1 MGKQKNKGISPSQ
14 YGEPIKIAPTQYG
27 EPVTDETREPYIEQ
41 LSERPAN
48 PYLEGYRVAGDDRDY
63 NWLGPKWEEY
73 DKAMREAKYV
83 DPDSKLGQLYTEAGF
98 NAQQRDFDVTKLL
111 EYINTDMGNKRKGTL
126 TREQFNYYLRD
137 AENRGLLSFQIQ
149 DKKGKQ
155 PGDKEYFPNDNV
167 YDIEND
173 LFERAAKHRSNAVA
187 KWQLLNR
194 YPIGSQPRNEHKVDP
209 ETGEAYVWNGN
220 AWVPPPQ
227 PQRPPSQ
234 PVGIFK
240 EDKKVSP
247 LSPEAN
253 LLGPKREPATQDPWL
268 QPKPKAKGK
277 SWEQFYGNAQVPTST
292 TQESANATPTR
303 WLDAKQQDQQDL
315 ENALINKY
323 KAKTALPINYNRE
336 NDEIEIGD
344 TRTAWKSLTSEFD
357 STFMQVLAERYA
369 ATKDPRY
376 ATANME
382 YVKAAIRDIV
392 TTDEETDGLT
402 EAVLQLPFK
411 HRRVD
416 WLWDMFGGDT
426 EMEALIGNDP
436 ILKGVVGD
444 YLNRFQM
451 LRNLDGNKQARGSKI
466 PLKTVQAKPLD
477 FIPGAAFGYA
487 KGAAGFFGGAA
498 EKWISQL
505 QTKVSEVDNILIGNS
520 KKDLWSVIT
529 SPLWQSVDNPDNV
542 TQVIDEIAPTHT
554 GQELRDL
561 LNKAFLMQP
570 QFPIPGVA
578 VGQPIDMAAKLG
590 ETPIQET
597 VANAVGHLYGS
608 IKAGSFSM
616 AAKGVHVGA
625 KSVEKAWKMTADKAL
640 MTSASKNPYIQ
651 KLAAYIDRSPQL
663 KTILENTAKKDLSL
677 PTNPN
682 DAGYLSTTMR
692 GAATFALSH
701 VIEDFPH
708 ATPESIAQQATS
720 GALFTS
726 TGKAIAEGIF
736 MPLLSKT
743 SSVTKALRNP
753 TVVKMLGDNYGSN
766 SIKYIEARLAQQKD
780 LAYNLSNTL
789 ANPGQGYIVQT
800 SLGNDYDM
808 SAFLIDLLIGAPAG
822 HALARNRMSKSVNE
836 LDLLVTMVDAEATA
850 DRAMAEKY
858 RKENGIESTETE
870 ARQQTET
877 VKDDQ
882 EETAEIKRDEA
893 ENAEGRP
900 QNTDDV
906 KQQPTADPS
915 RLVTRIGPIDGEG
928 GSYFG
933 IRGETQYEGG
943 DNYVISPDARIADLR
958 DNAVALRIVNRALN
972 TPNLDPEVQA
982 QLLALKDDIINF
994 GSPIDYLEFDGL
1006 GLSFSARALG
1016 YDGARI
1022 VENQDM
1028 PGTASS
1034 IFVFNPSKTIRPGDV
1049 FEEVIQ
1055 SKREQSSADP
1065 TANTG
1070 DGTQKENL
1078 SQEEVLNNLDAEE
1091 RVEAEQ
1097 ANANGRK
1104 PNSLHTADEVQEQEV
1119 DFVDD
1124 AGERKRTK
1132 YQGPMVTEPISVSDR
1147 VGQIDDFY
1155 TSLPES
1161 IKEIWNRLVLPR
1173 AKDAK
1178 IVYSS
1183 AQTAY
1188 DIKTGEININWNI
1201 KNTPDEINAIVHEAF
1216 HKATA
1221 DIIESNPDI
1230 QKMVYQLGERLKTNK
1245 EFVKWSKRNP
1255 SEAFYMLSNPH
1266 ELLAGLIDNRHGFS
1280 DMLKKRTRLGGA
1292 AADLLNTKVLGYE
1305 SSLGT
1310 VLDDFKEVLAQ
1321 IEKPSGDSA
1330 TRAIEQEKQT
1340 GDIERTLAADDAL
1353 GVGNVEGIDD
1363 IIARFDN
1370 EMDESILGNYKRFKR
1385 HLNMTVERLQQ
1396 EDTQPEEIRRKYAEF
1411 YIELQKHGINNS
1423 TYMDYIAEKLSQNV
1437 EGWDNLSP
1445 LDKASRLVDTVK
1457 DAQFAIDPQ
1466 LKADLDALNRN
1477 KEIVDEVQTFD
1488 QAIAG
1493 TMDKRTLTALLG
1505 EENIIDTEMYLQ
1517 QLMNDP
1523 KSMIDKVM
1531 SKVAERAEIL
1541 NIPEENIDKLSN
1553 TTRSFVIDYIRN
1565 HQNLRDITPLTLGK
1579 TADGR
1584 VVIVA
1589 TPSETFSGLSGK
1601 RNQQYIVNPDPFFN
1615 RLQKVKD
1622 RSVNVGG
1629 NTLDIFG
1636 RNGTDVPSFAE
1647 NLINQLTNPAM
1658 RLGRMIDAD
1667 KLIES
1672 NQFSNADKAGRQ
1684 LIERGWFFTN
1694 KGFKANIFLDLSDVV
1709 RDLSYSN
1716 LQQTTKTI
1724 EEFNIVNYL
1733 NSERVL
1739 GVEFNKADVARA
1751 LNLFDIW
1758 KMVELARQDR
1768 SLPEGVK
1775 PYDWLLRDKVKAKQ
1789 DWRDRAMEVQQEMY
1803 PIASK
1808 MVDALRQRYARN
1820 EFGWQPEILHKLDEA
1835 NIHKGLYSA
1844 LNGFFHKVQDH
1855 GNENDL
1861 EFINNK
1867 RVKDKTKYWGVS
1879 FESDGYTRIKNV
1891 EVADAILQAAN
1902 PNRMS
1907 FDVRDKST
1915 EQLRDMQGYWRSN
1928 GLIVSDNGRV
1938 TTKQFVLSDAWAE
1951 ANPEVWSALSH
1962 QDPTGTMIKPSE
1974 LWDGGSLLIND
1985 GLHAVLSELNNV
1997 DPTKTHN
2004 IKYAYG
2010 NDWIYK
2016 SDMSNL
2022 FNSSSP
2028 LVSEFLNLL
2037 RSKGFGSLTV
2047 QSAFKSKGVDYVRGE
2062 SPDATQ
2068 RNVIYDHDGTL
2079 IGYEGNDPTL
2089 WEKKVVSKF
2098 TPEQIQRR
2106 YANEVALPEL
2116 TREYDMFGDN
2126 AWAYVGSADSVKN
2139 FDKKITLNLDRHP
2152 WTANQLLDDGSDAFN
2167 IAQKL
2172 TNAYHNVR
2180 LNHLDNFQKVYQ
2192 GARSI
2197 ENPDTAIALGAEPIA
2212 FVRSMIDKLQNTPAE
2227 MMPWR
2232 NEETQRIILRGLKQ
2246 AIMPGTPSKQ
2256 GEPTQ
2261 QDAVIASSIRAL
2273 DLIYGNILSGNSSL
2287 RLQTLKNAHSTA
2299 DKVKVFGK
2307 QYRLSIYTPDAR
2319 HKDIGV
2325 EESLNWQELAAYEE
2339 ALALGLDDT
2348 QTNEYI
2354 AQRRSEYTTWLNASK
2369 EEGGMFANVMP
2380 TGYLEAN
2387 DAGVMISVQDL
2398 REVNNKIRQMR
2409 AQGSK
2414 VPYVTVG
2421 SKVIVKLQP
2430 VDGIQSFAAVVIT
2443 GLHENATGIYR
2454 NHQNLTKRLSRD
2466 FDGDPLSII
2475 YESDDWYR
2483 DDQNT
2488 FVELWNDLFRVKSY
2502 ARDPYQDL
2510 MTDPTEL
2517 RDVNG
2522 RPYTQIPNDRRIIGL
2537 DGFEKQLAA
2546 NAGSSTN
2553 IAAGINALNSFY
2565 EATNQ
2570 TGILKDTPSRIAE
2583 GVLLRFNHNVA
2594 NMHNIKMS
2602 DLYVKTAQYDTYTG
2616 HNISPIDVFM
2626 GSRVKNIE
2634 LVVRDDETNSWMK
2647 YNGNPVNDAIVK
2659 KLLDERMDDRVK
2671 SAMAAVENF
2680 NRSGRVNQSLFD
2692 NYVKSIKS
2700 ITKRV
2705 DVNTMANII
2714 NRSSPYINY
2723 GQSGALAEVVRKSMG
2738 DSPMDDLLKLKNTTD
2753 EVASYFTGN
2762 DKRLVTGVKDMLSPY
2777 GQDASQAKY
2786 NPFNRLNLDPLVWQK
2801 LGSQDR
2807 TATKYR
2813 EQIFHARELLSRT
2826 YSTTQKE
2833 IPIAEGIRYIAG
2845 RNGLVLAIGE
2855 TRIPGYEIFQRDG
2868 SLHPEAEAALA
2879 ENGLSYEQLFP
2890 RSIIGHVSFDTSMSV
2905 AERNTTLDAYLRK
2918 NPDIAIIRGTMF
2930 GDDQISRDGSFKFT
2944 KNPNFSLVSYAGR
2957 SQAGFEKMLETAIK
2971 YHVDAGRRVIIDGNT
2986 MGNAKRSYLPR
2997 AEVLD
3002 VGKDVKTRRYYDT
3015 RDNLKMVGK
3024 AYAMLGRGDYK
3035 SSSLAMQLGAEMM
3048 TARMNALV
3056 AQGKPELSKTTEH
3069 GELYRVYQG
3078 IKEAGGSTITPDG
3091 TDILQ
3096 TVLANHISADLLARE
3111 NPERMEDTTPVSQ
3124 RYGRKLGLFNGRT
3137 ELVKGMSLGQGRAG
3151 KINRLNKQIGRDIQS
3166 MDFTEIETVIDTMRD
3181 WVADTFPDVKET
3193 ELPAFVDS
3201 VLNAFDPKLLG
3212 DMERGLFASIAREE
3226 NGGDKI
3232 MAHKSV
3238 FLLQFM
3244 QQAELFNKAYTSG
3257 KLKDWRVKNGLL
3269 AEQSTEAMVRWFA
3282 NDTKLFNGMTPIYD
3296 RVSVESDFQGELRTS
3311 FTPVLLR
3318 DTYDPLLTMPRLVSM
3333 ESDTAIRH
3341 QYRRNYLATVKD
3353 QWSASIPL
3361 VREQIKAL
3369 SPNGNIAEALTTD
3382 DIQAAKAYLSGES
3395 IFAREVID
3403 EQGNV
3408 DTEYVPTPAPIE
3420 MRVSYNGARTPRVIA
3435 RIQTPAGIIERAT
3448 GDDGAFPPDVLTEL
3462 AVALM
3467 PAEGFGV
3474 YADLNTTP
3482 TRIANVIK
3490 HAIIFKANNVRQSA
3504 FQQALADGIEAHVKH
3519 IRLANNDV
3527 DDNGD
3532 LLPDIESVFQKEIA
3546 VARSFAND
3554 MRSEAAARNGAGLVD
3569 NLDATYFVNYDE
3581 FATRLTEYF
3590 DGREAFRK
3598 NLKTATPEERKEWV
3612 KYIESLAEHAPALR
3626 VDNSD
3631 GTDAEIGMRVYNKL
3645 RGRLRY
3651 ANGRNSQLLETQ
3663 AKFAIEI
3670 NPEESRSA
3678 IFDIVDRNIMEIF
3691 FDKQPVFNA
3700 DVIFRR
3706 NQDVALNALNRM
3718 NAVFLGT
3725 YRAEKL
3731 KRAAL
3736 GEEHLTNTVAEDNL
3750 LTDMTTDNNIYN
3762 IHIDFSAEKGLR
3774 KSLNENFFQK
3784 QQAYLDEKQLGIPV
3798 GTPISVTYATRADRS
3813 EMQTLNGRFLGVVK
3827 ISNNT
3832 VLSKKAELLKTE
3844 LTKELAKMKRG
3855 ASLNVVDN
3863 AMEHINDLNKRLA
3876 KLQTTDSDTERF
3888 KDMAV
3893 VYNKRSGKLTYI
3905 DLASVTNMIAGRPIG
3920 RINGAIEKTQGS
3932 YVTSRFGGY
3941 DDLGKF
3947 LISDVAVKT
3956 MKTINPKGEVNTI
3969 PIMEFGTDNVKAGEK
3984 EITFFG
3990 TIGRDDIPPTVMNK
4004 VRHMSS
4010 LAIGNFASHYNHGFG
4025 KQTIGTGLGVLAL
4038 PVALAMGNP
4047 MVAVDLLGYNLGSA
4061 GKKYAVNMLGNRWGF
4076 VGRSSQVFQNSQ
4088 GIVAAYDRVRKG
4100 SWFQKQTG
4108 ATDIGVAA
4116 ALVSRR
4122 ISQGVGV
4129 TAQTFQ
4135 TDNLKQD
4142 EMSTINYAKY
4152 LASMESVRDIVEG
4165 WNRVL
4170 TKNDLGMINEL
4181 IKKKS
4186 KHPEMIKADI
4196 RNGQLALSIYDQ
4208 EQYIA
4213 SLSEL
4218 HDMNIDGMNQ
4228 LLIKA
4233 SQVGGF
4239 VTKPLELLARANAKR
4254 LEWWHDLGNTEQ
4266 EGVIN
4271 ATAEALQEFAVT
4283 NANKPIINR
4292 MDAATSFA
4300 SMGIDILQGK
4310 FDNRPVHMKTPM
4322 GRLWTLFSQ
4331 YRRNFDRQ
4339 SILGWNE
4346 QKTFWTEFYKL
4357 HQDDEA
4363 FRRAVITSYGVDIG
4377 DQRIEAAFM
4386 AWDKND
4392 MSPGH
4397 LLQLSKAQKS
4407 QVIHAFVSRG
4417 LDYLLKF
4424 GLIGR
4429 LAEDLPY
4436 VGRMVEMSV
4445 GGLREQVTGSTSR
4458 IGELVGFIT
4467 TSLLNGVRHYA
4478 FNDEDDVLKQYAPEW
4493 MALEEKEYATNQARM
4508 NKDLLDAIIPGGG
4521 FGISPVRNN
4530 LGLLGNKLA
4539 HEFGWLDTYKEPDY
4553 NKEILRTFNSVFP
4566 PLAAAGDVVL
4576 ETRKV
4581 GEDLELLEKQ
4591 EDTGGKRLSLQ
4602 ERQQRGRK
4610 KSKSSGPKRKS
4621 LEERRNN

>member
-1 MGKQKNKGISPSQ
+1 
-14 YGEPIKIAPTQYG
+14 
-27 EPVTDETREPYIEQ
+27 
-41 LSERPAN
+41 
-48 PYLEGYRVAGDDRDY
+48 
-63 NWLGPKWEEY
+63 
-73 DKAMREAKYV
+73 
-83 DPDSKLGQLYTEAGF
+83 
-98 NAQQRDFDVTKLL
+98 
-111 EYINTDMGNKRKGTL
+111 
-126 TREQFNYYLRD
+126 
-137 AENRGLLSFQIQ
+137 
-149 DKKGKQ
+149 
-155 PGDKEYFPNDNV
+155 
-167 YDIEND
+167 
-173 LFERAAKHRSNAVA
+173 
-187 KWQLLNR
+187 
-194 YPIGSQPRNEHKVDP
+194 
-209 ETGEAYVWNGN
+209 
-220 AWVPPPQ
+220 
-227 PQRPPSQ
+227 
-234 PVGIFK
+234 
-240 EDKKVSP
+240 
-247 LSPEAN
+247 
-253 LLGPKREPATQDPWL
+253 
-268 QPKPKAKGK
+268 
-277 SWEQFYGNAQVPTST
+277 
-292 TQESANATPTR
+292 
-303 WLDAKQQDQQDL
+303 
-315 ENALINKY
+315 
-323 KAKTALPINYNRE
+323 
-336 NDEIEIGD
+336 
-344 TRTAWKSLTSEFD
+344 
-357 STFMQVLAERYA
+357 
-369 ATKDPRY
+369 
-376 ATANME
+376 
-382 YVKAAIRDIV
+382 
-392 TTDEETDGLT
+392 
-402 EAVLQLPFK
+402 
-411 HRRVD
+411 
-416 WLWDMFGGDT
+416 
-426 EMEALIGNDP
+426 
-436 ILKGVVGD
+436 
-444 YLNRFQM
+444 
-451 LRNLDGNKQARGSKI
+451 
-466 PLKTVQAKPLD
+466 
-477 FIPGAAFGYA
+477 
-487 KGAAGFFGGAA
+487 
-498 EKWISQL
+498 
-505 QTKVSEVDNILIGNS
+505 
-520 KKDLWSVIT
+520 
-529 SPLWQSVDNPDNV
+529 
-542 TQVIDEIAPTHT
+542 
-554 GQELRDL
+554 
-561 LNKAFLMQP
+561 
-570 QFPIPGVA
+570 
-578 VGQPIDMAAKLG
+578 
-590 ETPIQET
+590 
-597 VANAVGHLYGS
+597 
-608 IKAGSFSM
+608 
-616 AAKGVHVGA
+616 
-625 KSVEKAWKMTADKAL
+625 
-640 MTSASKNPYIQ
+640 
-651 KLAAYIDRSPQL
+651 
-663 KTILENTAKKDLSL
+663 
-677 PTNPN
+677 
-682 DAGYLSTTMR
+682 
-692 GAATFALSH
+692 
-701 VIEDFPH
+701 
-708 ATPESIAQQATS
+708 
-720 GALFTS
+720 
-726 TGKAIAEGIF
+726 
-736 MPLLSKT
+736 
-743 SSVTKALRNP
+743 
-753 TVVKMLGDNYGSN
+753 
-766 SIKYIEARLAQQKD
+766 
-780 LAYNLSNTL
+780 
-789 ANPGQGYIVQT
+789 
-800 SLGNDYDM
+800 
-808 SAFLIDLLIGAPAG
+808 
-822 HALARNRMSKSVNE
+822 
-836 LDLLVTMVDAEATA
+836 
-850 DRAMAEKY
+850 
-858 RKENGIESTETE
+858 
-870 ARQQTET
+870 
-877 VKDDQ
+877 
-882 EETAEIKRDEA
+882 
-893 ENAEGRP
+893 
-900 QNTDDV
+900 
-906 KQQPTADPS
+906 
-915 RLVTRIGPIDGEG
+915 
-928 GSYFG
+928 
-933 IRGETQYEGG
+933 
-943 DNYVISPDARIADLR
+943 
-958 DNAVALRIVNRALN
+958 
-972 TPNLDPEVQA
+972 
-982 QLLALKDDIINF
+982 
-994 GSPIDYLEFDGL
+994 
-1006 GLSFSARALG
+1006 
-1016 YDGARI
+1016 
-1022 VENQDM
+1022 
-1028 PGTASS
+1028 
-1034 IFVFNPSKTIRPGDV
+1034 
-1049 FEEVIQ
+1049 
-1055 SKREQSSADP
+1055 
-1065 TANTG
+1065 
-1070 DGTQKENL
+1070 
-1078 SQEEVLNNLDAEE
+1078 
-1091 RVEAEQ
+1091 
-1097 ANANGRK
+1097 
-1104 PNSLHTADEVQEQEV
+1104 
-1119 DFVDD
+1119 
-1124 AGERKRTK
+1124 
-1132 YQGPMVTEPISVSDR
+1132 
-1147 VGQIDDFY
+1147 
-1155 TSLPES
+1155 
-1161 IKEIWNRLVLPR
+1161 
-1173 AKDAK
+1173 
-1178 IVYSS
+1178 
-1183 AQTAY
+1183 
-1188 DIKTGEININWNI
+1188 
-1201 KNTPDEINAIVHEAF
+1201 
-1216 HKATA
+1216 
-1221 DIIESNPDI
+1221 
-1230 QKMVYQLGERLKTNK
+1230 
-1245 EFVKWSKRNP
+1245 
-1255 SEAFYMLSNPH
+1255 
-1266 ELLAGLIDNRHGFS
+1266 
-1280 DMLKKRTRLGGA
+1280 
-1292 AADLLNTKVLGYE
+1292 
-1305 SSLGT
+1305 
-1310 VLDDFKEVLAQ
+1310 
-1321 IEKPSGDSA
+1321 
-1330 TRAIEQEKQT
+1330 
-1340 GDIERTLAADDAL
+1340 
-1353 GVGNVEGIDD
+1353 
-1363 IIARFDN
+1363 
-1370 EMDESILGNYKRFKR
+1370 
-1385 HLNMTVERLQQ
+1385 
-1396 EDTQPEEIRRKYAEF
+1396 
-1411 YIELQKHGINNS
+1411 
-1423 TYMDYIAEKLSQNV
+1423 
-1437 EGWDNLSP
+1437 
-1445 LDKASRLVDTVK
+1445 
-1457 DAQFAIDPQ
+1457 
-1466 LKADLDALNRN
+1466 
-1477 KEIVDEVQTFD
+1477 
-1488 QAIAG
+1488 
-1493 TMDKRTLTALLG
+1493 
-1505 EENIIDTEMYLQ
+1505 
-1517 QLMNDP
+1517 
-1523 KSMIDKVM
+1523 
-1531 SKVAERAEIL
+1531 
-1541 NIPEENIDKLSN
+1541 
-1553 TTRSFVIDYIRN
+1553 
-1565 HQNLRDITPLTLGK
+1565 
-1579 TADGR
+1579 
-1584 VVIVA
+1584 
-1589 TPSETFSGLSGK
+1589 
-1601 RNQQYIVNPDPFFN
+1601 
-1615 RLQKVKD
+1615 
-1622 RSVNVGG
+1622 
-1629 NTLDIFG
+1629 
-1636 RNGTDVPSFAE
+1636 
-1647 NLINQLTNPAM
+1647 
-1658 RLGRMIDAD
+1658 
-1667 KLIES
+1667 
-1672 NQFSNADKAGRQ
+1672 
-1684 LIERGWFFTN
+1684 
-1694 KGFKANIFLDLSDVV
+1694 
-1709 RDLSYSN
+1709 
-1716 LQQTTKTI
+1716 
-1724 EEFNIVNYL
+1724 
-1733 NSERVL
+1733 
-1739 GVEFNKADVARA
+1739 
-1751 LNLFDIW
+1751 
-1758 KMVELARQDR
+1758 
-1768 SLPEGVK
+1768 
-1775 PYDWLLRDKVKAKQ
+1775 
-1789 DWRDRAMEVQQEMY
+1789 
-1803 PIASK
+1803 
-1808 MVDALRQRYARN
+1808 
-1820 EFGWQPEILHKLDEA
+1820 
-1835 NIHKGLYSA
+1835 
-1844 LNGFFHKVQDH
+1844 
-1855 GNENDL
+1855 
-1861 EFINNK
+1861 
-1867 RVKDKTKYWGVS
+1867 
-1879 FESDGYTRIKNV
+1879 
-1891 EVADAILQAAN
+1891 
-1902 PNRMS
+1902 
-1907 FDVRDKST
+1907 
-1915 EQLRDMQGYWRSN
+1915 
-1928 GLIVSDNGRV
+1928 
-1938 TTKQFVLSDAWAE
+1938 
-1951 ANPEVWSALSH
+1951 
-1962 QDPTGTMIKPSE
+1962 
-1974 LWDGGSLLIND
+1974 
-1985 GLHAVLSELNNV
+1985 
-1997 DPTKTHN
+1997 
-2004 IKYAYG
+2004 
-2010 NDWIYK
+2010 
-2016 SDMSNL
+2016 
-2022 FNSSSP
+2022 
-2028 LVSEFLNLL
+2028 
-2037 RSKGFGSLTV
+2037 
-2047 QSAFKSKGVDYVRGE
+2047 
-2062 SPDATQ
+2062 
-2068 RNVIYDHDGTL
+2068 
-2079 IGYEGNDPTL
+2079 
-2089 WEKKVVSKF
+2089 
-2098 TPEQIQRR
+2098 
-2106 YANEVALPEL
+2106 
-2116 TREYDMFGDN
+2116 
-2126 AWAYVGSADSVKN
+2126 
-2139 FDKKITLNLDRHP
+2139 
-2152 WTANQLLDDGSDAFN
+2152 
-2167 IAQKL
+2167 
-2172 TNAYHNVR
+2172 
-2180 LNHLDNFQKVYQ
+2180 
-2192 GARSI
+2192 
-2197 ENPDTAIALGAEPIA
+2197 
-2212 FVRSMIDKLQNTPAE
+2212 
-2227 MMPWR
+2227 
-2232 NEETQRIILRGLKQ
+2232 
-2246 AIMPGTPSKQ
+2246 
-2256 GEPTQ
+2256 
-2261 QDAVIASSIRAL
+2261 
-2273 DLIYGNILSGNSSL
+2273 
-2287 RLQTLKNAHSTA
+2287 
-2299 DKVKVFGK
+2299 
-2307 QYRLSIYTPDAR
+2307 
-2319 HKDIGV
+2319 
-2325 EESLNWQELAAYEE
+2325 
-2339 ALALGLDDT
+2339 
-2348 QTNEYI
+2348 
-2354 AQRRSEYTTWLNASK
+2354 
-2369 EEGGMFANVMP
+2369 
-2380 TGYLEAN
+2380 
-2387 DAGVMISVQDL
+2387 
-2398 REVNNKIRQMR
+2398 
-2409 AQGSK
+2409 
-2414 VPYVTVG
+2414 
-2421 SKVIVKLQP
+2421 
-2430 VDGIQSFAAVVIT
+2430 
-2443 GLHENATGIYR
+2443 
-2454 NHQNLTKRLSRD
+2454 
-2466 FDGDPLSII
+2466 
-2475 YESDDWYR
+2475 
-2483 DDQNT
+2483 
-2488 FVELWNDLFRVKSY
+2488 
-2502 ARDPYQDL
+2502 
-2510 MTDPTEL
+2510 
-2517 RDVNG
+2517 
-2522 RPYTQIPNDRRIIGL
+2522 
-2537 DGFEKQLAA
+2537 
-2546 NAGSSTN
+2546 
-2553 IAAGINALNSFY
+2553 
-2565 EATNQ
+2565 
-2570 TGILKDTPSRIAE
+2570 
-2583 GVLLRFNHNVA
+2583 
-2594 NMHNIKMS
+2594 
-2602 DLYVKTAQYDTYTG
+2602 
-2616 HNISPIDVFM
+2616 
-2626 GSRVKNIE
+2626 
-2634 LVVRDDETNSWMK
+2634 
-2647 YNGNPVNDAIVK
+2647 
-2659 KLLDERMDDRVK
+2659 
-2671 SAMAAVENF
+2671 
-2680 NRSGRVNQSLFD
+2680 
-2692 NYVKSIKS
+2692 
-2700 ITKRV
+2700 
-2705 DVNTMANII
+2705 
-2714 NRSSPYINY
+2714 
-2723 GQSGALAEVVRKSMG
+2723 
-2738 DSPMDDLLKLKNTTD
+2738 
-2753 EVASYFTGN
+2753 
-2762 DKRLVTGVKDMLSPY
+2762 MLSPY